1 MLRLHKYRGLYDSM
15 IEVSYDDG
23 FNVVLLMSL
32 TELNENVLG
41 SSLSSDSTALM
52 VQHYSPLTGAGD
64 WRVRSVTIG
73 D

>member
-1 MLRLHKYRGLYDSM
+1 MN
-15 IEVSYDDG
+15 EVSYDDG

-32 TELNENVLG
+32 TELNENVSG

-52 VQHYSPLTGAGD
+52 VQHSGLTGAGD